1 MGLPLGGG
9 VTRKDYVEVARI
21 LREADLSDEQRARL
35 VARFVTFFA
44 DDNARFSPMRF
55 RDAALERHEAPKG
68 LAKSDL
74 TGTGVPDP

>member
-1 MGLPLGGG
+1 VGLPLGG

-44 DDNARFSPMRF
+44 DDNPRFSPTRF
-55 RDAALERHEAPKG
+55 RDAVLETTQGPEGPRE
-68 LAKSDL
+68 
-74 TGTGVPDP
+74 V